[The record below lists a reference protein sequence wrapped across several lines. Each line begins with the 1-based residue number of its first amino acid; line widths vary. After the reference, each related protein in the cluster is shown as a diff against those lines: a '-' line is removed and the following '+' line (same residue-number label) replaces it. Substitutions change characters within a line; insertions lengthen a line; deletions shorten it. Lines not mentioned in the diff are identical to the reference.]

1 MTTPG
6 LMSIGMFSRA
16 TLLSVKQ
23 LRRYHEQGVLVPAA
37 IDPATGYRHYDA
49 AQVHD
54 AAVLTR
60 LRDLDVPLAA
70 VARVL
75 EARDPDV
82 TREILAEHEAT
93 LRERRAGLER
103 AIVAL
108 QDATAPVAHTP
119 THLREFEAVDVLE
132 IAGTVEHAR
141 LPAFLDAAYSEL
153 EACVAASGLT
163 VTGPSLA
170 EYPSQVAEVEQ
181 VAALIPVSGP
191 GAVTGRV
198 RNRRLGRAL
207 CAVAVHHGSYERFDE
222 TYGQLGAWVARNA
235 TDARG
240 SIIER
245 YLVDPCAAANPAD
258 LRTEIWWPVEAAA
271 TKEN

>member
-1 MTTPG
+1 MNATG

-37 IDPATGYRHYDA
+37 VDPESGYRLYDA

-60 LRDLDVPLAA
+60 LRDLDLPLAA

-75 EARDPDV
+75 DARDPEV
-82 TREILAEHEAT
+82 TRAILAEHEAT
-93 LRERRAGLER
+93 LRERRADLER

-108 QDATAPVAHTP
+108 QDVTAPIAHTP
-119 THLREFEAVDVLE
+119 THLREFGSVDVLE
-132 IAGTVEHAR
+132 IHATVEHAG
-141 LPAFLDAAYSEL
+141 LPQFLDAAYSEL
-153 EACVAASGLT
+153 ESCAAAAGLT
-163 VTGPSLA
+163 VTGPSMA
-170 EYPSQVAEVEQ
+170 EYPSQVAEIEEVS
-181 VAALIPVSGP
+181 ALLPVSGP

-207 CAVAVHHGSYERFDE
+207 CAVAVHHGSYEKFDE

-235 TDARG
+235 TDAG
-240 SIIER
+240 AAIIER
-245 YLVDPCAAANPAD
+245 YLVDPCAAATPAD
-258 LRTEIWWPVEAAA
+258 LRTEIWWPVLAAA
-271 TKEN
+271 PKEN

>member
-37 IDPATGYRHYDA
+37 IDPATGYRLYDA

-60 LRDLDVPLAA
+60 LRDLDLPLVS

-75 EARDPDV
+75 EARDPEV
-82 TREILAEHEAT
+82 TREILAEHEAV
-93 LRERRAGLER
+93 LRERRAGLEC

-108 QDATAPVAHTP
+108 QDTTAPVANTP
-119 THLREFEAVDVLE
+119 IHLREFDAIDVLE
-132 IAGTVEHAR
+132 IASDVEHDR
-141 LPAFLDAAYSEL
+141 LPEFLNAAYTEL
-153 EACVAASGLT
+153 EECAAAAGLT

-170 EYPSQVAEVEQ
+170 EYPSQVAEVER

-191 GAVTGRV
+191 GTVTGRV
-198 RNRRLGRAL
+198 RNRRLDRAR

-245 YLVDPCAAANPAD
+245 YLVDPCAAATPAD
-258 LRTEIWWPVEAAA
+258 LRTEIWWPVEAAP

>member
-1 MTTPG
+1 M
-6 LMSIGMFSRA
+6 IGHLA
-16 TLLSVKQ
+16 
-23 LRRYHEQGVLVPAA
+23 AA
-37 IDPATGYRHYDA
+37 I
-49 AQVHD
+49 
-54 AAVLTR
+54 
-60 LRDLDVPLAA
+60 
-70 VARVL
+70 
-75 EARDPDV
+75 
-82 TREILAEHEAT
+82 
-93 LRERRAGLER
+93 
-103 AIVAL
+103 AL
-108 QDATAPVAHTP
+108 YQWD
-119 THLREFEAVDVLE
+119 
-132 IAGTVEHAR
+132 
-141 LPAFLDAAYSEL
+141 
-153 EACVAASGLT
+153 
-163 VTGPSLA
+163 
-170 EYPSQVAEVEQ
+170 VAEVEQ

>member
-1 MTTPG
+1 
-6 LMSIGMFSRA
+6 MSIGMFSRA

-37 IDPATGYRHYDA
+37 IDPATGYRLYDA

-60 LRDLDVPLAA
+60 LRDLDLPLAA

-82 TREILAEHEAT
+82 TRGILAEHEAV

-108 QDATAPVAHTP
+108 QDATAPVANTP
-119 THLREFEAVDVLE
+119 IHLREFDAIDVLE
-132 IAGTVEHAR
+132 IASDVEHAR
-141 LPAFLDAAYSEL
+141 LPEFLNAAYAEL
-153 EACVAASGLT
+153 EACAAASGLA

-170 EYPSQVAEVEQ
+170 EYPSHVAEVEQ

-191 GAVTGRV
+191 GTVTGRV

-207 CAVAVHHGSYERFDE
+207 CAVAVHHGAYEAFDE

-235 TDARG
+235 SDAG
-240 SIIER
+240 GAVIER
-245 YLVDPCAAANPAD
+245 YLVDPCAAARPAD
-258 LRTEIWWPVEAAA
+258 LRTEIWWPVLAAS

>member
-1 MTTPG
+1 
-6 LMSIGMFSRA
+6 MSIGMFSRA

-49 AQVHD
+49 ARVHD

-60 LRDLDVPLAA
+60 LRDLELPLVA

-75 EARDPDV
+75 EARDPDI
-82 TREILAEHEAT
+82 TREVLTEHEAT
-93 LRERRAGLER
+93 LRARRADLER

-119 THLREFEAVDVLE
+119 THLRGFDAIDVLE
-132 IAGTVEHAR
+132 IAAEVEHTR
-141 LPAFLDAAYSEL
+141 LPEFLDAAYTEL
-153 EACVAASGLT
+153 EACAAAAGLT

-170 EYPSQVAEVEQ
+170 EYPSQVGEVEH
-181 VAALIPVSGP
+181 VSAMIPVSGP
-191 GAVTGRV
+191 GSVTGRV
-198 RNRRLGRAL
+198 SNRRLGRAL

-240 SIIER
+240 AIIER
-245 YLVDPCAAANPAD
+245 YLVDPCAAADPAD
-258 LRTEIWWPVEAAA
+258 LRTEIWWPVLATA
-271 TKEN
+271 TKEK